1 MTINKRPPQLDV
13 SAASDLTNGVEGEFI
28 TLSVDISGFC
38 IRRTLRTSEVS
49 VDGKNVQAKDIVK
62 LPGIDVIPNSTVTFV
77 SKSRDRIKASLM
89 KVGFHFGKGE
99 YLIPLSDVQE
109 AYAELLKLESWYWKQ
124 VDEFAANYFDY
135 VDEQKLLAP
144 KYADQIDKSVPSLE
158 TALGSFKFS
167 ISSPRS
173 VSVNNTAVEL
183 IKDIVGDRTDLL
195 DATSSLTSQL
205 IESIASEVKHCW
217 RYSFR
222 SFREKHAMND
232 DGGKTQSG
240 VIQTLAK
247 IKDKV
252 NSVICVEPRFS
263 KVIDVI
269 NAAVSILPKG
279 WNTPP
284 GEFIKDQT
292 HLLHLVHT
300 IESLTQPAWIE
311 NIVEGVDPL
320 IIIDAIRS
328 GTVDTDLDTNI
339 KESKNH
345 ITLDNIDIF
354 ELMAVTGE
362 QTSSSVDND
371 LDDMFSQLV
380 TDISNTVDDNIIE
393 VKTKLDNK
401 TAINNAVVSD
411 EGTLQELMNSTS
423 GELKAFTDSSISID
437 ALFSSI

>member
-1 MTINKRPPQLDV
+1 MTINNRLPKLDV
-13 SAASDLTNGVEGEFI
+13 STASDLTNGVEGEFI

-38 IRRTLRTSEVS
+38 IRRTLRTAEVS
-49 VDGKNVQAKDIVK
+49 VDGKNVQANDIVK
-62 LPGIDVIPNSTVTFV
+62 LPGIDVIPNSAVTFV
-77 SKSRDRIKASLM
+77 SKSRDRIKANLM

-109 AYAELLKLESWYWKQ
+109 AYSDLLELERWFWKQ
-124 VDEFAANYFDY
+124 VDEFAENYLDY

-144 KYADQIDKSVPSLE
+144 KYAEQIDKSMPSLE
-158 TALGSFKFS
+158 TAIGSFKFS

-195 DATSSLTSQL
+195 DATSSLTSNL
-205 IESIASEVKHCW
+205 IESISSEVKHCW

-232 DGGKTQSG
+232 NGGKTQSG

-279 WNTPP
+279 WNTPV
-284 GEFIKDQT
+284 GEFIKDQA

-300 IESLTQPAWIE
+300 IESLTQPSWIA

-320 IIIDAIRS
+320 EIIAAIRA
-328 GTVDTDLDTNI
+328 GTISSDFEASAPSNSFV
-339 KESKNH
+339 
-345 ITLDNIDIF
+345 TLDNTDIF
-354 ELMAVTGE
+354 ELLAVTGE
-362 QTSSSVDND
+362 QSSSSVHND
-371 LDDMFSQLV
+371 LDAMFSQLEV
-380 TDISNTVDDNIIE
+380 EISQSSDENIIE

-401 TAINNAVVSD
+401 SAINNAIVSD
-411 EGTLQELMNSTS
+411 DKTLQDSTNLVS
-423 GELKAFTDSSISID
+423 GELRAFTEDQISID
-437 ALFSSI
+437 SLFSSL